1 MNFFHLDIRRKLLA
15 MGLLGLAFVL
25 TVGATG
31 FVSTA
36 RLAASSD
43 HLTNVGS
50 ALRYQ
55 LQADMAHDALR
66 ADVLAALLA
75 GEKKD
80 AEAQKAVKDDLAEH
94 AGQFRES
101 LKTLETLALDAEARA
116 AVDKVRPAL
125 IAYVDSATAVVNLA
139 FTDRAAAEARMGDFM
154 KSFKS
159 LEDEME
165 AVSDKIEAQAKR
177 MQAES
182 NATSRVARATIAV
195 AVLLSMA
202 ALVVVGWW
210 VARSIVA
217 PIRRAVQ
224 IAETVAAGDL
234 NSHIEAGGR
243 DETGQL
249 LNALKRMN
257 DSLVKIVGTVRQSSD
272 SIATGSSEIST
283 GSLNLSQR
291 TEEQASNL
299 QQTAASMEQITATVR
314 HNADTARQAAELAEA
329 TSQTAGQGGAAVD
342 QVVSTMAEISAASE
356 KINEITGVID
366 GIAFQTNIL
375 ALNAAVEAAR
385 AGEQGRGFAVV
396 AGEVRT
402 LAQRS
407 AVAAKEI
414 KSLIQA
420 SVEKVEAGSRQA
432 GAAGETMGAIVSQVR
447 HVSQLISEISSAT
460 LQQTT
465 GIGQVSDAVAQLDQ
479 VTQQNAA
486 LVEESA
492 AAAESLKVQA
502 RQLVDVV
509 AVFRVTA

>member
-1 MNFFHLDIRRKLLA
+1 MNFKFDIRRKLLA
-15 MGLLGLAFVL
+15 LSVLGLAFVL
-25 TVGATG
+25 AVGLAGIVAT
-31 FVSTA
+31 T
-36 RLAASSD
+36 RLATSTERISI
-43 HLTNVGS
+43 VGS

-80 AEAQKAVKDDLAEH
+80 ADAQKAVKADLDEH
-94 AGQFRES
+94 ATQFRDS
-101 LKTLETLALDAEARA
+101 LKTLETLALEADTQA

-125 IAYVDSATAVVNLA
+125 IAYVDSATTVVNLA
-139 FTDRAAAEARMGDFM
+139 FSDRAAAEARMGDFM

-165 AVSDKIEAQAKR
+165 SVSDKIEAQAKR
-177 MQAES
+177 TQAEADS
-182 NATSRVARATIAV
+182 TSALARAIIGV
-195 AVLLSMA
+195 AVLLSVA
-202 ALVVVGWW
+202 ALGVAGWW

-224 IAETVAAGDL
+224 IAETVASGDL
-234 NSHIEAGGR
+234 DSHIEVAGH
-243 DETGQL
+243 DETAQL
-249 LNALKRMN
+249 LAALKRMN
-257 DSLVKIVGTVRQSSD
+257 DSLVKIVGTVRRSSD
-272 SIATGSSEIST
+272 NIATGSSEIST
-283 GSLNLSQR
+283 GSLDLSQR

-299 QQTAASMEQITATVR
+299 QQTAASMEEITATVR
-314 HNADTARQAAELAEA
+314 NNADTARQAATLAEQTSA
-329 TSQTAGQGGAAVD
+329 TASQGGSAVD
-342 QVVSTMAEISAASE
+342 QVVHTMAEISQASQ

-396 AGEVRT
+396 ASEVRT

-414 KSLIQA
+414 KALIQA

-432 GAAGETMGAIVSQVR
+432 GAAGQTMGEIVSQVR
-447 HVSQLISEISSAT
+447 HVAQLINEISVAT
-460 LQQTT
+460 QEQTS
-465 GIGQVSDAVAQLDQ
+465 GIGQVSDSVTQLDQ

-502 RQLVDVV
+502 KQLVDVV
-509 AVFRVTA
+509 AVFRLG